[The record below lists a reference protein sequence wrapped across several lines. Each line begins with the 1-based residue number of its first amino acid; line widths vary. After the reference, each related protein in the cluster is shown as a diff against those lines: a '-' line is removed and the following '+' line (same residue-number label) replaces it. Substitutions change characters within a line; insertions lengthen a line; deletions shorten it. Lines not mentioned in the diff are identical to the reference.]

1 MISVFN
7 KFTSGKPEC
16 RVSPIRNSNLDNAGP
31 SSSRE
36 PAPEVR
42 SNKNKTEEEM
52 IRKLKSI
59 YINRISAKVASRR
72 WRNPILQER
81 GDVNNILGTE
91 FWNRQRQSFIPSLWR
106 PLETPIFQLPER
118 VKKMLENRQ
127 HFKAG
132 SKMIRTSPENELGL
146 GNEKNH
152 SSRIKAFSL
161 TEGLTYSY
169 LKDTRFVLLL
179 CLLIH
184 RVYCLVGLY
193 PD

>member
-36 PAPEVR
+36 PAKKVR

-106 PLETPIFQLPER
+106 PLETPIYQLPER

-132 SKMIRTSPENELGL
+132 SKMIRTSRKCKKSFFEDQSLLTNRRSHVFLLKRHTVRSPALPT
-146 GNEKNH
+146 H
-152 SSRIKAFSL
+152 S
-161 TEGLTYSY
+161 
-169 LKDTRFVLLL
+169 
-179 CLLIH
+179 
-184 RVYCLVGLY
+184 
-193 PD
+193 